1 MNKLTFIRIF
11 LAGCIFS
18 VSYSKNISTADLN
31 TDEILL
37 PQEQDLV
44 NNATDQESVLRE
56 ERAPQGLNEVVG
68 GIGGII
74 NVTSSLANTFN
85 VTRQV
90 FARLRNLTQGI
101 CIECRNNNSP
111 STPPPTDFY
120 YNNNNYYYD
129 YYDYGT
135 SDYSRKKRDV
145 TTQESAGN
153 EILDRQKSN
162 EEGSVEVENFN
173 TENLERLYNALITTY
188 FRVNKVNEATV
199 PETEINE
206 IIDLIE
212 TIFIILV
219 DFIEGEEI
227 LFSPEGKTYPFH
239 LPEVY
244 DYADYESAETF
255 NKRIDDLELAI
266 PKQIVKRQA
275 ATNVDE
281 GLNTNTEKVIL
292 VDTFSQMVESLWTFI
307 NFFYDIIQNLV
318 RQKRDTTSSLDYL
331 FNFLDSL
338 GIKKRSAELFL
349 SNIDHLSTSNSR
361 KKRFILDLGES
372 YINSAIDFLKK
383 IALDKFEEFLDL
395 VRNYL
400 ADANLG
406 NLTGLLKFKRSL
418 PSSGENSRLKRD
430 ISDNPSEEEEGTNE
444 FGSSEE
450 EGDTNKFGC
459 YILST
464 LQELFSSSQIGI
476 QNDFRK
482 ILALVGCDGKA
493 DAQMKKKRSASSF
506 GALFS
511 EFPRQ
516 LSDVAQYIK
525 GTIPGTEGNIR
536 SGLDVVHGFLDT
548 TVADLRKKRDAGDET
563 LQDILPTSE
572 QLDDFFK
579 QLEARIAVNFRAI
592 EATLEQLRTD
602 ASLLNIAPVN
612 TNNPPLE

>member
-153 EILDRQKSN
+153 EILDRQKRLVLVPSL
-162 EEGSVEVENFN
+162 VENF
-173 TENLERLYNALITTY
+173 I
-188 FRVNKVNEATV
+188 KQ
-199 PETEINE
+199 E
-206 IIDLIE
+206 IIKLLRNVGNDVKLQISLIFE
-212 TIFIILV
+212 RAKSLV
-219 DFIEGEEI
+219 KNFFGYIGS
-227 LFSPEGKTYPFH
+227 LFGTMRE
-239 LPEVY
+239 
-244 DYADYESAETF
+244 
-255 NKRIDDLELAI
+255 KRSLNVF